1 MERQEYYNL
10 LKEAVLYSELD
21 ADMKLELD
29 DFISELEESEDL

>member
-1 MERQEYYNL
+1 MERQEYFEL
-10 LKEAVLYSELD
+10 LREAVLYSELD